1 MGQLS
6 HIPQEGKW
14 QADDVDNMPRPKGL
28 EQSHHP

>member
-6 HIPQEGKW
+6 HIPQEDKW
-14 QADDVDNMPRPKGL
+14 QVEDLPRPTGL